1 MWVKG
6 AAAMTITIRPTLTRI
21 RRLFAMALRAAI
33 WRRTAEPPV
42 LGLGALIGWV
52 LLTTAVELVVAL
64 VNGGTNAQF
73 DIYGLDALIAWRA
86 TLLLVGVVFAPA
98 IYRATL
104 LSASLA
110 LSALVGIVTALTPLA
125 LSHLPTVDLEKVWG
139 IESRHSGGVLTAL
152 YLIWTFGALFALFR
166 SVVAGTRRNTLLR
179 TAGYF
184 AVTFLVTWGFPHL
197 PVFAPPDFSLASA
210 NVWEAK
216 RAAVIEQVRSQRPQ
230 LDAGRLEL
238 AQPALLDTAI
248 SRLAVQHDHDAHIF
262 TIGMAGF
269 SAEDVFIKEL
279 NGALASLGQVLPIEG
294 RTLRLVNHVSL
305 VNAAPLASL
314 QNFAAAVH
322 GVGKLMNKD
331 RDILLLFM
339 TSHGSP
345 DGFALLMEGV
355 DRGTLRP
362 DEVAGVLDDEGIK
375 NRIVIVSACYS
386 GIFLKPLMSDDSIVL
401 TASDENSTSFG
412 CSNEREWTYFGDALF
427 NRALRPGVTLQQ
439 AFDRAKVMIASLETE
454 GNLPASNPQAYFGSA
469 LLEKLR
475 PLYLQA
481 ENSPF
486 PAVPGPRR

>member
-1 MWVKG
+1 
-6 AAAMTITIRPTLTRI
+6 MTITIRPTLVRI
-21 RRLFAMALRAAI
+21 RQLFAMALRAAI
-33 WRRTAEPPV
+33 WRRTPEPPV

-52 LLTTAVELVVAL
+52 FLTTVVELGTGLLNA
-64 VNGGTNAQF
+64 GTNAQF
-73 DIYGLDALIAWRA
+73 DVYGLDALIAWRA

-104 LSASLA
+104 LSATLA
-110 LSALVGIVTALTPLA
+110 LSALVGVVTALTPYA

-139 IESRHSGGVLTAL
+139 IEARYSGGTLTAL

-166 SVVAGTRRNTLLR
+166 SVVIGGRWNKLLR

-184 AVTFLVTWGFPHL
+184 AATFLVTYGFPHL
-197 PVFAPPDFSLASA
+197 PVFAPPDFQLASA

-216 RAAVIEQVRSQRPQ
+216 RAAAIEQVRSQRTHV
-230 LDAGRLEL
+230 DASQVTL
-238 AQPALLDTAI
+238 AQPALMDTAI
-248 SRLAVQHDHDAHIF
+248 SRLVSQHDRVAHIF
-262 TIGMAGF
+262 TIGVAGS
-269 SAEDVFIKEL
+269 SAEDVFLREL
-279 NGALASLGQVLPIEG
+279 NGALGSLGQVLPIEG
-294 RTLRLVNHVSL
+294 RTLRLVNHLSL

-314 QNFAAAVH
+314 QNFATAIH

-331 RDILLLFM
+331 EDILLLFM

-345 DGFALLMEGV
+345 DGFALIMEDVG
-355 DRGTLRP
+355 RGTLRP
-362 DEVAGVLDDEGIK
+362 DEVASVLDDEGIK

-386 GIFLKPLMSDDSIVL
+386 GIFLKPLISDNSIVL

-439 AFDRAKVMIASLETE
+439 AFDQAKQMIAGLEAE
-454 GNLPASNPQAYFGSA
+454 GNLSASNPQGYFGSA
-469 LLEKLR
+469 LVEKLK

-481 ENSPF
+481 ESSPF
-486 PAVPGPRR
+486 PAVPGPKK